1 MSENKIKGKVYHY
14 LKLEDAGGVS
24 GTYLMKDHCSG
35 VKYLST
41 TIQKFQETK
50 NP

>member
-14 LKLEDAGGVS
+14 LKLEDAGVS

>member
-14 LKLEDAGGVS
+14 LKLEDAGVS

-41 TIQKFQETK
+41 TIQKFQDKEPLT
-50 NP
+50 